1 MKYFIIGDEDSVL
14 GFGMVGVDGRT
25 VESSEEAGAA
35 FESVLKD
42 HTVGVVIITE
52 PAADMIREKVDAYL
66 FSEQFPLIVEIPDK
80 NGRDPDR
87 PGLRQMVNEAIGISL

>member
-1 MKYFIIGDEDSVL
+1 MRYFIIGDEDSVL
-14 GFGMVGVDGRT
+14 GFGMVGREGRT
-25 VESSEEAGAA
+25 VESKDEADRA
-35 FESVLKD
+35 FQDVLAD

-52 PAADMIREKVDAYL
+52 AAAELIREKVDAYL

-80 NGRDPDR
+80 NGRNPDR